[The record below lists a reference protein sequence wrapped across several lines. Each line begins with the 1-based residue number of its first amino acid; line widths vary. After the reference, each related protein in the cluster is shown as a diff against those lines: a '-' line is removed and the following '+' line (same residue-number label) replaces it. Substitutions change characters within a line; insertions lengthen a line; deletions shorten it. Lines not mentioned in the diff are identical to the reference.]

1 MHSNI
6 IILALIAIGV
16 ILLGPIAV
24 NAAPF
29 NVAHNAT
36 DRDEFEAWLAED
48 NTDSRQYVEGRYE
61 CLGFSDDLIHNAA
74 KAGYVLYLT
83 CAEGWYA
90 DGEEIGHFFV
100 SISFDDGIGSY
111 DPQTDERIL
120 PIMVVNGFT
129 GTVILYISGYTITS
143 PSYVM
148 DHYPYDVYEW
158 KNGELKS
165 YYRVHN
171 MK

>member
-1 MHSNI
+1 MHAKI
-6 IILALIAIGV
+6 AVLVLIAIGV
-16 ILLGPIAV
+16 FFMDAV
-24 NAAPF
+24 VASAVPF

-48 NTDSRQYVEGRYE
+48 STDSRQYVEGRYE

-90 DGEEIGHFFV
+90 NGEKVGHFFV

-111 DPQTDERIL
+111 DPQTDERFL
-120 PIMVVNGFT
+120 PVMIVNGFT
-129 GTVILYISGYTITS
+129 GTEILYISGYTVTS

-158 KNGELKS
+158 KTGELTS
-165 YYRVHN
+165 YYREYDMN
-171 MK
+171 